1 MTVKDIAKD
10 VINSLPSK
18 ATMDDVMHALYV
30 QTKFKHGE
38 EEIGLKKGISHEEAK
53 RRLRKWVK

>member
-1 MTVKDIAKD
+1 MTVKEIAKD

-30 QTKFKHGE
+30 QTKFHHGE
-38 EEIGLKKGISHEEAK
+38 LEIKQKRGISHEEAK
-53 RRLRKWVK
+53 KRLRKWLK